1 MDITLW
7 KFESKKYYFTII
19 DAPEHR
25 DFIKNMIT
33 GTSQADVAILV
44 IPAEKDGFEE
54 AYSKDGQLREP
65 KLLVFT
71 MGIKQIIVAINK
83 MDACEFPEQR
93 YNEIEEEMK
102 KFIKKQG
109 FKPDDTQ
116 ICRIFKIYR
125 TKFSRKI

>member
-1 MDITLW
+1 
-7 KFESKKYYFTII
+7 
-19 DAPEHR
+19 
-25 DFIKNMIT
+25 
-33 GTSQADVAILV
+33 
-44 IPAEKDGFEE
+44 
-54 AYSKDGQLREP
+54 
-65 KLLVFT
+65 